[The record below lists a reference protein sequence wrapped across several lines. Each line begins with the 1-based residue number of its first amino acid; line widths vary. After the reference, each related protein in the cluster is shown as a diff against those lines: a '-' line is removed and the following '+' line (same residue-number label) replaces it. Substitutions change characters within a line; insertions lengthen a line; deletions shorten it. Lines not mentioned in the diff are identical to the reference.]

1 MAERPEDLNLPL
13 TVISK
18 IMKGAV
24 PEGVSVSKEARS
36 AVSRAASVFVLYA
49 TSCANNYALKAKR
62 KTMNASDVFAAMKDM
77 EFDEFLEP
85 LQQSLE
91 DFKKEQQG
99 KKVASEKRKKSKTD
113 LEKSQEEAGEEDGNE
128 SKEADEEDDDDEE
141 ASEEK
146 VEETRPEEK
155 S

>member
-1 MAERPEDLNLPL
+1 MAERPEDLNLPM

-18 IMKGAV
+18 IMRQAV

-62 KTMNASDVFAAMKDM
+62 KTMNAADVFAAMKDM

-85 LQQSLE
+85 LQQSLDE
-91 DFKKEQQG
+91 FKKEQQD

-113 LEKSQEEAGEEDGNE
+113 SEKSQGETAGEDDVND
-128 SKEADEEDDDDEE
+128 SKEMEEEEDDEDDANEEKADEEE
-141 ASEEK
+141 S
-146 VEETRPEEK
+146 
-155 S
+155 